1 MSEALPAG
9 LVDLAAR
16 GLLAIGEPNDPAVYP
31 KLPPALTP
39 GRLAQLLDG
48 ERAEPVSAAC
58 G

>member
-1 MSEALPAG
+1 MSKALRAG

-16 GLLAIGEPNDPAVYP
+16 ALLAIGEPNDAAVCP
-31 KLPPALTP
+31 KLPPTLTP

>member
-9 LVDLAAR
+9 LVDHAVR
-16 GLLAIGEPNDPAVYP
+16 GLLAIGEPNDSAVYP

-39 GRLAQLLDG
+39 GRLARLLDD